1 MKGVHLSMIGKW
13 GFITGRLELTKD
25 GKALK
30 FFDVVPFELKL
41 DVPTI
46 VAEAHPELVD
56 ALKANA
62 EVNRQLLEGMG
73 GLENR
78 LAAIEKTLTDIP

>member
-1 MKGVHLSMIGKW
+1 MESVPWFAWIPILAIIGW
-13 GFITGRLELTKD
+13 ALISVVESRNNTK
-25 GKALK
+25 
-30 FFDVVPFELKL
+30 LKL
-41 DVPTI
+41 
-46 VAEAHPELVD
+46 AEAHPELVD

-62 EVNRQLLEGMG
+62 EANRQLLERLS

>member
-1 MKGVHLSMIGKW
+1 MEYIPWFAWIPILAIIGW
-13 GFITGRLELTKD
+13 ALISVVESRNNTK
-25 GKALK
+25 
-30 FFDVVPFELKL
+30 LKL
-41 DVPTI
+41 
-46 VAEAHPELVD
+46 AEAHPELVD

-62 EVNRQLLEGMG
+62 EANRQLLERLS

>member
-1 MKGVHLSMIGKW
+1 MEYVPWFAWIPIIAIIGWALISMVES
-13 GFITGRLELTKD
+13 RNNTK
-25 GKALK
+25 
-30 FFDVVPFELKL
+30 LKL
-41 DVPTI
+41 
-46 VAEAHPELVD
+46 AEASNNPELVD
-56 ALKANA
+56 ALKANT

>member
-1 MKGVHLSMIGKW
+1 MEAVPWFAWIPIIAIIGW
-13 GFITGRLELTKD
+13 ALISIVESRNNTK
-25 GKALK
+25 
-30 FFDVVPFELKL
+30 LKL
-41 DVPTI
+41 
-46 VAEAHPELVD
+46 AEANPELLD

-62 EVNRQLLEGMG
+62 EANRQLLEKLS

>member
-1 MKGVHLSMIGKW
+1 M
-13 GFITGRLELTKD
+13 EY
-25 GKALK
+25 
-30 FFDVVPFELKL
+30 VPWFAWI
-41 DVPTI
+41 P
-46 VAEAHPELVD
+46 D
-56 ALKANA
+56 ALRANA

>member
-1 MKGVHLSMIGKW
+1 MEYVPWFAWIPIVAIISWALISMVAS
-13 GFITGRLELTKD
+13 RNNTK
-25 GKALK
+25 
-30 FFDVVPFELKL
+30 LKL
-41 DVPTI
+41 
-46 VAEAHPELVD
+46 AEASNNPELVD
-56 ALKANA
+56 ALRANA